1 MNGSDA
7 EHRLL
12 REALGSYALG
22 HLPEEDA
29 GAVRAHLDGCPAC
42 RAELAEIAPVVDDLG
57 RVDVSRLS
65 ALVTPP
71 PDLGGRI
78 MAAVAHERVLVQA
91 RTAREQQ
98 QAGRS
103 RVRSRLLAVA
113 AAVAVLGAGF
123 GAGLATRPE
132 PGRPAVAI
140 PLETVAVLSVDG
152 VNVTSGTAD
161 VIAHTWGVEAKIVAT
176 GLQAGRTYQAAFRSQ
191 DGRLLPAGEFLGTGA
206 AAVKCNLQ
214 AALLRGE
221 ATGFVV
227 MDAAGA
233 TVITATLT

>member
-7 EHRLL
+7 EHRLQ

-22 HLPEEDA
+22 HLPEADA
-29 GAVRAHLDGCPAC
+29 GALRAHLDGCAAC
-42 RAELAEIAPVVDDLG
+42 RAELAEIAPIVDDLAH
-57 RVDVSRLS
+57 VDVTRLS
-65 ALVTPP
+65 APATPP
-71 PDLGGRI
+71 PDLGARI
-78 MAAVAHERVLVQA
+78 VAAVAQERAMVQA
-91 RTAREQQ
+91 RAAREQR
-98 QAGRS
+98 QAGRAT
-103 RVRSRLLAVA
+103 VRSRLLAVA

-123 GAGLATRPE
+123 GAGLAARPE
-132 PGRPAVAI
+132 PGRPAVAL
-140 PLETVAVLSVDG
+140 PLETVDVRSAEG
-152 VNVTSGTAD
+152 VTVTSGTAD

-206 AAVKCNLQ
+206 KVVKCNLQ
-214 AALLRGE
+214 AALLRGD

-227 MDAAGA
+227 MDETGA